1 MWFEA
6 AWYLALEL
14 YQCLLLPYS
23 VVQQRKTCSRHVGLQ
38 SHLLGDFIRWLREGI
53 VTLLYWFSEVSPSWE
68 WGYHGR
74 LGRLWKSWAASSQSH
89 SLTWRH
95 CPCRQLVDP
104 ATRVH
109 TQEAEL
115 VWANLKAPKK
125 TQRGIWHDNDDVQV
139 YLDDRMW
146 RQWQGLDNII
156 GIFLPVFSF
165 AI

>member
-1 MWFEA
+1 MENWGAYENLEQHFPNHI
-6 AWYLALEL
+6 AWH
-14 YQCLLLPYS
+14 
-23 VVQQRKTCSRHVGLQ
+23 R
-38 SHLLGDFIRWLREGI
+38 DI
-53 VTLLYWFSEVSPSWE
+53 V
-68 WGYHGR
+68 H
-74 LGRLWKSWAASSQSH
+74 ADN
-89 SLTWRH
+89 
-95 CPCRQLVDP
+95 LVDP

-125 TQRGIWHDNDDVQV
+125 TLCDILHDNDDVQV

-156 GIFLPVFSF
+156 GIFFPVFSF